1 MNGQMYQICSIVAAA
16 RRALKKRSS
25 ICYIPAN
32 YENSS
37 QFLCLTRNG
46 AAPYTAPHVSQW
58 YEHLKEQNLTDIQ
71 LYCPTSVR
79 DRGLL
84 GFSNTTQASMVCFF
98 KGDRVTYFIS
108 DWKFDSKDRKWN
120 VIYTEHPWNDP
131 PQAWPR
137 FENNTQSFRSVL
149 HDIQDLAL
157 RLGFENFANIF
168 YQAGTILDGS
178 KEYLDE
184 AYGLVLPP
192 LPEYNLRV
200 FEAASRADVFGAMGS
215 WNDSPPWMAHKKG
228 LEQEYETLS
237 AELLRNIRL
246 GLLYAINEW

>member
-58 YEHLKEQNLTDIQ
+58 YEHLEEQNLTDIQ

-98 KGDRVTYFIS
+98 KEDRVTYFIS

-120 VIYTEHPWNDP
+120 VIYTEHSWNDP
-131 PQAWPR
+131 PRYGHVLKIIRNLSEVYCTISRTWRSGLDLKTLQTSFIKRALFWTAARSIPVKHTALYCHHYRNITCVCLRQQAELMYLELWAHGMIL
-137 FENNTQSFRSVL
+137 L
-149 HDIQDLAL
+149 HGW
-157 RLGFENFANIF
+157 R
-168 YQAGTILDGS
+168 T
-178 KEYLDE
+178 
-184 AYGLVLPP
+184 
-192 LPEYNLRV
+192 
-200 FEAASRADVFGAMGS
+200 
-215 WNDSPPWMAHKKG
+215 KKG
-228 LEQEYETLS
+228 WS
-237 AELLRNIRL
+237 RNMKRFLRNC
-246 GLLYAINEW
+246 